1 MFFSEEVLVDSPA
14 ERTTERLCSWLGAKE
29 GAEAAA
35 DAIAAG
41 GRTIAR
47 AGFAG
52 LSKTVKVNTLEPYK
66 RGDVTVIVLRW
77 SATGPFADLFPTL
90 DADLEVSA
98 AGPDLSR
105 VALIGSYRPPLGPV
119 GELLDRTVLHKAGA
133 LTIRHWLQRARAVAT
148 TANSP
153 AVSPQRGSAPAARP
167 HPLRNATERRHPFE
181 ELPAPA

>member
-14 ERTTERLCSWLGAKE
+14 ERTTERLSSWLGAKE
-29 GAEAAA
+29 GADAAA

-52 LSKTVKVNTLEPYK
+52 LSKTVKVSTLEPYR

-98 AGPDLSR
+98 AGPALSR

-119 GELLDRTVLHKAGA
+119 GELLDRTVLHRAGA
-133 LTIRHWLQRARAVAT
+133 LTIHHWLQGARAVAT

-153 AVSPQRGSAPAARP
+153 AVAPQTGNTPAERP
-167 HPLRNATERRHPFE
+167 KPLRNPTDRPWPREGF
-181 ELPAPA
+181 PAPS

>member
-14 ERTTERLCSWLGAKE
+14 ERTTERLSSWLGAKE
-29 GAEAAA
+29 GADAAA

-52 LSKTVKVNTLEPYK
+52 LSKTVKVSTLEPYR

-77 SATGPFADLFPTL
+77 SATGPFGDLFPTL

-98 AGPDLSR
+98 AGPALSR

-119 GELLDRTVLHKAGA
+119 GELLDRTVLHRAGA
-133 LTIRHWLQRARAVAT
+133 LTIRHWLQAARAVAT

-153 AVSPQRGSAPAARP
+153 AVAPQTRHAIGEGPKSFRISTDRRP
-167 HPLRNATERRHPFE
+167 PLEGF
-181 ELPAPA
+181 PAPG

>member
-14 ERTTERLCSWLGAKE
+14 ERTTERLSSWLGAKE

-41 GRTIAR
+41 GRTLAR

-52 LSKTVKVNTLEPYK
+52 LSKTVRVSTLEPYT
-66 RGDVTVIVLRW
+66 RGDITVIVLRW
-77 SATGPFADLFPTL
+77 SATGPFGDLFPTL

-98 AGPDLSR
+98 AGSGLSR

-119 GELLDRTVLHKAGA
+119 GELLDQTVLHRAGA
-133 LTIRHWLQRARAVAT
+133 LTIRHWLRGARTVAT
-148 TANSP
+148 TAKSP
-153 AVSPQRGSAPAARP
+153 AGIPANGQRLRRTPEAAPK
-167 HPLRNATERRHPFE
+167 RH
-181 ELPAPA
+181 